1 VEGPKGWADRGG
13 NVGAVGLWEVV
24 VPVVSV
30 VVTGGVAVWSK
41 IIDARSRQEDRLN
54 ARAIDYEGRVW
65 QAKNDALR
73 GLITA
78 CRYVKSEAQR
88 KRWYTHDD
96 ELHHLDQRALTVR
109 AVHRFKARI
118 GGEDGISEITALAAQ
133 PVRDALDEMLALS
146 NAQLQKHLL
155 HLSILDRLDPRV
167 EAAQKQ
173 ISGDHSDGIDALND
187 LHELGVLVSRQE
199 TALETIAQTADID
212 IESVIKLCDRTI
224 DVARQDLQGRY

>member
-1 VEGPKGWADRGG
+1 MILIATI
-13 NVGAVGLWEVV
+13 V
-24 VPVVSV
+24 VPSVSV
-30 VVTGGVAVWSK
+30 VSTAVVAIWSK
-41 IIDARSRQEDRLN
+41 VIDARSKGEDRTHERVLS
-54 ARAIDYEGRVW
+54 YEGRVW

-73 GLITA
+73 ILITA
-78 CRYVKSEAQR
+78 CRYVKSEAQK

-96 ELHHLDQRALTVR
+96 ELHQLDQRALTVR

-146 NAQLQKHLL
+146 DAQRQRHSL

-167 EAAQKQ
+167 EMATKQ
-173 ISGDHSDGIDALND
+173 ISGDNGDGADALSD

-199 TALETIAQTADID
+199 AALEAIAQAADVD
-212 IESVIKLCDRTI
+212 VDSVIKLCDRAI
-224 DVARQDLQGRY
+224 DVARQDLQGHY